1 MPIDE
6 VLGAEDTAPDIS
18 HLSLAEKREL
28 VKRLEAEGHIQRA
41 VEDEETLDT
50 AEVISSGD

>member
-1 MPIDE
+1 M
-6 VLGAEDTAPDIS
+6 LGAEDTTPDIS

-28 VKRLEAEGHIQRA
+28 VKRLEAEGHIQHTME
-41 VEDEETLDT
+41 VEEPLDT